1 MHWKVKNN
9 LHWMMDFAFSEDAC
23 QTKNE
28 NAAEHLSPLR
38 RRALNILQ
46 LDKTNK
52 RSIKGK
58 RKKVG
63 WSNSYMEK
71 LLKAFET
78 GA

>member
-1 MHWKVKNN
+1 
-9 LHWMMDFAFSEDAC
+9 AC

-28 NAAEHLSPLR
+28 NAAENLSSLR
-38 RRALNILQ
+38 RIALNILQ

-58 RKKVG
+58 RKKAG
-63 WSNSYMEK
+63 WSNNYMAK
-71 LLKAFET
+71 LLKAFVT